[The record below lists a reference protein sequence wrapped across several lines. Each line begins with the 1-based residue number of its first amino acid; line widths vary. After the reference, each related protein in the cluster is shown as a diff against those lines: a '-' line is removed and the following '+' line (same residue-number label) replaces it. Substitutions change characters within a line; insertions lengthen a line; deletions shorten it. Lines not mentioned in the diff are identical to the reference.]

1 MISKAVECQE
11 RRWRFFFRR
20 RSDPARALA
29 SILASEKAIYVSSR
43 TRGGESSLLFLGPSF
58 PMSARFIV

>member
-11 RRWRFFFRR
+11 RRWRFFRR